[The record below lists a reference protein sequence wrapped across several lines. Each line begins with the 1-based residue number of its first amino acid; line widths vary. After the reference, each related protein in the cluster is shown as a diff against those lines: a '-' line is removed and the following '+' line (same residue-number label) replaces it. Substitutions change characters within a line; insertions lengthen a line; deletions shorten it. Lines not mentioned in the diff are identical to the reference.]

1 MPVFFRIIILFFF
14 FSFSVLSQ
22 IYSEKDVEICNTK
35 FQLAVEKNLAEKPIG
50 EVIVEVGKSFLGTG
64 YKAAA
69 LEKEGEEQLVINLTG
84 LDCTTYLEN
93 VLVFSRLIKNG
104 NTSFEDYKNELTK
117 IRYRDGKIDK
127 YPSRLH
133 YFSDWIFDNISKCI
147 VKDITKKIGGKSI
160 HFSLNFMSENP
171 DKYSRLTD
179 HPEYVPLISEQEKK
193 INKREYFFIPKE
205 YVKDIEQKIN
215 NGDLIAV
222 TTSIKGLDI
231 GHVGIAVKKEGRI
244 YLMHAPNVGSVVQ
257 ITDKPLHEY
266 LSQIKKHSGII
277 VLRVNE
283 TGKT

>member
-22 IYSEKDVEICNTK
+22 IYSEKDVEICNKK

-205 YVKDIEQKIN
+205 NVKDIEQKIN